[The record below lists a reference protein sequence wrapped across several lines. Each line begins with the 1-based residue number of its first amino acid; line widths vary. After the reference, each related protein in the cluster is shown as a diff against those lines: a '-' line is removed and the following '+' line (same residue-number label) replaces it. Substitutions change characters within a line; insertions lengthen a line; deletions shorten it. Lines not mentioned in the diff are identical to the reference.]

1 MKNQTKFVVSPNM
14 VPSNA
19 SITVQ
24 SPVNM
29 FAADSYHIVN
39 DRGELVRKGKISDP
53 AREFSLSVGGM
64 PDGIYWL
71 VMGELRERFTIV

>member
-1 MKNQTKFVVSPNM
+1 MKNQSQFVVSPNT
-14 VPSNA
+14 VPCNA

-29 FAADSYHIVN
+29 FGSDSYHIVN
-39 DRGELVRKGKISDP
+39 DSGELIRKGRICDP
-53 AREFSLSVGGM
+53 TREFSLSVGGM

-71 VMGELRERFTIV
+71 VMGDLRERFTIV